1 VIFVSFA
8 DSSALKK
15 LFLNPLKNGN
25 MSVVNLISSCE
36 SCTRRWK
43 NFQYLT
49 KEELNLVNE
58 NRYEATFKPGEIIL
72 KQGSPTSNA
81 LFIASGMAKTYIE
94 GLNGKNF
101 IISIALPGRLILG
114 PGAYVDSRHTYTV
127 SAITPVQACFINFEI
142 FKQIVRVNGV
152 FAESLIADISA
163 KSLGSL
169 TRMVNLSQKKMQG
182 RLAEALLYLSD
193 VVFKNDEYE
202 MILSR
207 QELGEMTNMAKECVV
222 RILKELEDS
231 GVIYSD
237 SSKIKI
243 LDRGKLI
250 QISVKG

>member
-1 VIFVSFA
+1 
-8 DSSALKK
+8 
-15 LFLNPLKNGN
+15 
-25 MSVVNLISSCE
+25 MSVVNLINSCE
-36 SCTRRWK
+36 TCTHRWK
-43 NFQYLT
+43 NFQHLT

-58 NRYEATFKPGEIIL
+58 NRYEATFKPGETIM

-81 LFIASGMAKTYIE
+81 LFMASGMAKTYIE

-101 IISIALPGRLILG
+101 ILSIALPGRLIMG
-114 PGAYVDSRHTYTV
+114 PGAYVDSRHTYSV
-127 SAITPVQACFINFEI
+127 AAITAVQACFINFEI
-142 FKQIVRVNGV
+142 FRQLVRINGA
-152 FAESLIADISA
+152 FAESLIEDISA
-163 KSLGSL
+163 KSQL
-169 TRMVNLSQKKMQG
+169 TLNRMVSLSQKKMHG
-182 RLAEALLYLSD
+182 RLADTLLYFSD

-243 LDRGKLI
+243 LDREKLI
-250 QISVKG
+250 RISEKG

>member
-1 VIFVSFA
+1 M
-8 DSSALKK
+8 
-15 LFLNPLKNGN
+15 
-25 MSVVNLISSCE
+25 MSVVNIISSCE
-36 SCTRRWK
+36 TCTHRWK
-43 NFQYLT
+43 NFQHLT
-49 KEELNLVNE
+49 NEELNLVNE
-58 NRYEATFKPGEIIL
+58 NRYEATFKPGEIIV

-81 LFIASGMAKTYIE
+81 LFLATGMAKTYIE

-127 SAITPVQACFINFEI
+127 AAITSVQACFINFDI
-142 FKQIVRVNGV
+142 FKRLVRTNGA
-152 FAESLIADISA
+152 FAEGLLEDISA

-169 TRMVNLSQKKMQG
+169 TRMVNLSQKKMHG
-182 RLAEALLYLSD
+182 RLADALLYFSD
-193 VVFKNDEYE
+193 IVFKNDEYE

-222 RILKELEDS
+222 RILKELEDT

-237 SSKIKI
+237 SSRIKI

>member
-1 VIFVSFA
+1 M
-8 DSSALKK
+8 
-15 LFLNPLKNGN
+15 P
-25 MSVVNLISSCE
+25 VVNLISSCE
-36 SCTRRWK
+36 TCTRRWN
-43 NFQYLT
+43 NFQHLT

-81 LFIASGMAKTYIE
+81 LFIATGMAKTYIE

-127 SAITPVQACFINFEI
+127 AAITTVQACFINFEV
-142 FKQIVRVNGV
+142 FKQIVRINGA
-152 FAESLIADISA
+152 FAEGLLEDISA

-169 TRMVNLSQKKMQG
+169 TRMVNLSQKKMHG
-182 RLAEALLYLSD
+182 RLADALLYFSD

-243 LDRGKLI
+243 IDREKLI